1 MQQKLEWRISKYR
14 ILSGIS
20 FYKLCFLKQH
30 RSISA
35 SLAFLKIILLI
46 ALLTFKF
53 CYRRQVWCSQNV
65 LSMPHQY
72 LHLLL
77 HIILVRPDMLQ
88 EVLVTECPQML
99 RLWGYAP
106 FLGILDSFHIFLPV
120 DLSCDFNSVFFVQ
133 FRGLEQ
139 YSKCDRPTERYGACF
154 KPIWSYGMKELH
166 YPKVC
171 VFWPCVITGSMFC
184 SNWCQWQTS

>member
-1 MQQKLEWRISKYR
+1 MPPPPLPPSHFSLIPYPFLSFLGEKRWEMKKKWERQWDISTQQKLEWCLSKYR

-99 RLWGYAP
+99 RL
-106 FLGILDSFHIFLPV
+106 
-120 DLSCDFNSVFFVQ
+120 
-133 FRGLEQ
+133 
-139 YSKCDRPTERYGACF
+139 
-154 KPIWSYGMKELH
+154 
-166 YPKVC
+166 
-171 VFWPCVITGSMFC
+171 
-184 SNWCQWQTS
+184 